1 MDYIEIA
8 LPKCKVFLTQ
18 KEFQSLLMRDTEL
31 YKLGLKRG
39 KAISRN
45 LKQHQREE
53 DKYLN

>member
-18 KEFQSLLMRDTEL
+18 KEFQSLLMRDKEL